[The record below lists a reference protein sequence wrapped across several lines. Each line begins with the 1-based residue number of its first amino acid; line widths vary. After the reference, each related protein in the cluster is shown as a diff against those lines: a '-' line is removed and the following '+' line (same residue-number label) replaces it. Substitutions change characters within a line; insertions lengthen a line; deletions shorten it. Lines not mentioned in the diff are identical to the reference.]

1 MSTHQIVTTAEAP
14 GPYSLL
20 SQATVHNGMVF
31 CAGALGMD
39 PKTNKLVEGT
49 IAERTVSPRFHFST
63 FPLPNM
69 IRKGH
74 TEQFTD
80 SSIEEP

>member
-1 MSTHQIVTTAEAP
+1 MPTHQVVTTTEAP

-20 SQATVHNGMVF
+20 SQATIHNGMVF

-49 IAERTVSPRFHFST
+49 IAERTVSSNPYFFPR
-63 FPLPNM
+63 LPM
-69 IRKGH
+69 QMERKWLY
-74 TEQFTD
+74 
-80 SSIEEP
+80 